1 MLDFPTIHKLGPD
14 ELITEPGFYELP
26 IERHH
31 GQPCDGISVT
41 SSTQRKI
48 EKGSPADVWAT
59 HVLNPDRY
67 PSQDT
72 DALRMGRAMASFI
85 EGGPEKLEDDFLVLP
100 DNKPNRPMQ
109 SQIDKYDAG
118 NPTPAGKKSVEFWR
132 KVEADPRDILSEAE
146 WDEITSMGR
155 VLANSPDAS
164 AALGGTPE
172 ITMAWRDEVN
182 DLWCLARPDQL
193 SFDGMLSDYK
203 KINTQNRPLTT
214 YTIDARIAQHGYDMQ
229 MAFAAEGF
237 HALTGVWP
245 SKVGLIFQWDQP
257 PYHVVLRAIDDEDLS
272 IGTFLNREAR
282 ALFRH
287 CLDNG
292 NWFGPGEVIGSFQRN
307 SKARDA
313 LLERMQKAGTAP

>member
-1 MLDFPTIHKLGPD
+1 MLDFPTIHKLGPN
-14 ELITEPGFYELP
+14 EMITEPGFYELP

-31 GQPCDGISVT
+31 GQPCDGISIT
-41 SSTQRKI
+41 SSKLRKI
-48 EKGSPADVWAT
+48 EKGTPADVWAT
-59 HVLNPDRY
+59 HPLNPDRY
-67 PSQDT
+67 EDKDT
-72 DALRMGRAMASFI
+72 DALRMGRAMALFI
-85 EGGPEKLEDDFLVLP
+85 EGGPEKLEAGFWVLP
-100 DNKPNRPMQ
+100 HNKPRRPTLQ
-109 SQIDKYDAG
+109 QVTAYNEGRATEKG
-118 NPTPAGKKSVEFWR
+118 RESVEFWR
-132 KVEADPRDILSEAE
+132 DVEADPRDVISEDE
-146 WDEITSMGR
+146 WDLITSMGR
-155 VLANSPDAS
+155 VLAKSPDAT

-172 ITMAWRDEVN
+172 VTMAWRDEIN

-203 KINTQNRPLTT
+203 KVNTQGRPLTT
-214 YTIDARIAQHGYDMQ
+214 YTIDARIDQHAYDMQ

-257 PYHVVLRAIDDEDLS
+257 PYHVVLRAIDDEDLQ
-272 IGTFLNREAR
+272 IGAFLNREAR

-287 CLDNG
+287 CLDTG

-307 SKARDA
+307 PKAREA